1 VKAHEIYQAL
11 DQELLH
17 QMLNWFRDNER
28 SVYQNALAT
37 IAGKRNLRPVFI
49 QRKPLPDQYGWFEKM
64 LKLKSCDTVGEHL
77 LQAWF
82 LAGHQDL
89 LAAFCDAMDIPH
101 DGKGSV
107 EGELPADLDTEKL
120 DAAIDTLIESR
131 DPRLITLYLRVFNLQ
146 TAEGW
151 PAITAKLESDERL
164 KLGEAAEPEATEPEA
179 TESEATEPE
188 AAESEATE
196 SEATESEATESEAAE
211 PEAAEPEAA
220 ESEAAESG
228 TAESSDKT
236 AE

>member
-1 VKAHEIYQAL
+1 VKAHEIYQLL
-11 DQELLH
+11 DPEMLH

-37 IAGKRNLRPVFI
+37 VAGKRNLRPVFI
-49 QRKPLPDQYGWFEKM
+49 QRKPLPEQYGWFERM
-64 LKLKSCDTVGEHL
+64 LKLKPCDTIGEHL

-89 LAAFCDAMDIPH
+89 LAAFCDEMDIEH

-107 EGELPADLDTEKL
+107 QGELPADLDTEKL
-120 DAAIDTLIESR
+120 DAAVDTLLESR

-164 KLGEAAEPEATEPEA
+164 KLGGTAEA
-179 TESEATEPE
+179 TES
-188 AAESEATE
+188 AEVTE
-196 SEATESEATESEAAE
+196 SSKA
-211 PEAAEPEAA
+211 
-220 ESEAAESG
+220 
-228 TAESSDKT
+228 AESSDVT
-236 AE
+236 PE